1 MKARYILKHIV
12 RQRDSKWGRILIF
25 TGARQTGKTT
35 ITRIGFPDYTYI
47 SIEDPVTR
55 RQYAALTA
63 AQWNAL
69 YPRAILDEIQ
79 KEPSLIES
87 IKSVYDQW
95 TEPRYVLTGSS
106 QLLLMKKV
114 RESLAGRCLIFEL
127 YPLTLPELETESYD
141 EEVKDS
147 PFQQLL
153 FTGTIPEQ
161 YPVFLL
167 DPLHARKAQAWE
179 HYVKFGGYPAL
190 TDNDM
195 TDDDRYRWLST
206 YVKTYL
212 ERDVRDLASF
222 RDLEPYIKLQQALA
236 LQTGGIFN
244 ASSLSA
250 HVGVTAKTVKNY
262 LQYLE
267 MSYQTITLQPYEKNA
282 TRRLIK
288 SPKIHYL
295 DNGVL
300 QAVIGKRGMP
310 TGSEFESLVI
320 AELYKQARQTELPL
334 NFYHLRTAN
343 GSEVDCLIETE
354 AGYYAFE
361 IKQTEH
367 VQPADSRHLRSL
379 GNLLDKPLIHAFVLS
394 NDVQEQQISPNITA
408 LHVAQFLG

>member
-1 MKARYILKHIV
+1 
-12 RQRDSKWGRILIF
+12 
-25 TGARQTGKTT
+25 
-35 ITRIGFPDYTYI
+35 
-47 SIEDPVTR
+47 
-55 RQYAALTA
+55 
-63 AQWNAL
+63 
-69 YPRAILDEIQ
+69 
-79 KEPSLIES
+79 
-87 IKSVYDQW
+87 
-95 TEPRYVLTGSS
+95 
-106 QLLLMKKV
+106 
-114 RESLAGRCLIFEL
+114 
-127 YPLTLPELETESYD
+127 
-141 EEVKDS
+141 
-147 PFQQLL
+147 
-153 FTGTIPEQ
+153 
-161 YPVFLL
+161 
-167 DPLHARKAQAWE
+167 
-179 HYVKFGGYPAL
+179 
-190 TDNDM
+190 
-195 TDDDRYRWLST
+195 
-206 YVKTYL
+206 
-212 ERDVRDLASF
+212 
-222 RDLEPYIKLQQALA
+222 
-236 LQTGGIFN
+236 
-244 ASSLSA
+244 
-250 HVGVTAKTVKNY
+250 VGVTAKTVKNY

-379 GNLLDKPLIHAFVLS
+379 GDLLDKPLIHAFVLS
-394 NDVQEQQISPNITA
+394 NDIQEQQISPNITA